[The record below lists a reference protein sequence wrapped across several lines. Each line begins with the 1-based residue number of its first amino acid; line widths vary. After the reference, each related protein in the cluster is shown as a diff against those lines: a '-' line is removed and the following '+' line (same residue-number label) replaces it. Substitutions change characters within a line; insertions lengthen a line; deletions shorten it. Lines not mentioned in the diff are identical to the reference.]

1 MSKKLKI
8 YKYMSKEKEQLL
20 VKIQANFRKNI
31 KGAGLIYM
39 GLYELIET
47 ERPIT
52 PESIAAAVYMPVTFA
67 ITYEHIWKEY
77 I

>member
-1 MSKKLKI
+1 MSN
-8 YKYMSKEKEQLL
+8 KEQLL
-20 VKIQANFRKNI
+20 IETQSNFRNNI

-39 GLYELIET
+39 GLYDLINE

-52 PESIAAAVYMPVTFA
+52 PEAIAKA
-67 ITYEHIWKEY
+67 IYAPISFVLEYEY

>member
-1 MSKKLKI
+1 MTCKDKLLIEIQSK
-8 YKYMSKEKEQLL
+8 
-20 VKIQANFRKNI
+20 FRNNI

-39 GLYELIET
+39 GLYDLINE

-52 PESIAAAVYMPVTFA
+52 PEAIAAAVFVPVTFA
-67 ITYEHIWKEY
+67 MAYKHIWKEY